1 MAVKDA
7 FIIVEGP
14 QDAECIARLLDSAG
28 YGRIT
33 RIENL
38 PSVYRNLFSPSFP
51 REGLGLDQPHEVPH
65 FRRNAEG
72 CIVAMIPAGGDSKL
86 ASSLM
91 AGIEAFKRAPDAIG
105 FLLDDD
111 REPSPTIR
119 HGKLLASVKESE
131 ALRSLQ
137 FPAAPG
143 AVHAGPPRTG
153 VFVMP
158 DNQQPGTLEMVL
170 LEAGSVAYDLQLRA
184 AQQFVEQFPADGLIA
199 GDLAEGGKPS
209 GKKKQIIGCV
219 AAMLKPG
226 RTLQTSLHDNRW
238 LTGDAL
244 DKPLVLELR
253 RWLHPLL
260 DIPAP

>member
-14 QDAECIARLLDSAG
+14 QDAECIARLLVAAG
-28 YGRIT
+28 YSRIT
-33 RIENL
+33 KIENL
-38 PSVYRNLFSPSFP
+38 PTAYHNQFSSKFP
-51 REGLGLDQPHEVPH
+51 GTGRRLDQPHEVPH

-91 AGIEAFKRAPDAIG
+91 AGIVAFNRVPDAIG
-105 FLLDDD
+105 FLLDEDH
-111 REPSPTIR
+111 EPSPTIR
-119 HGKLLASVKESE
+119 HGQLLASVEEFE
-131 ALRSLQ
+131 ALRSIQ

-158 DNQQPGTLEMVL
+158 NNQQPGTLETVL
-170 LEAGSVAYDLQLRA
+170 LEAGSVAYASQLRA
-184 AQQFVEQFPADGLIA
+184 AQQFVEQFPIDGLNSD
-199 GDLAEGGKPS
+199 DLAAGKKPS
-209 GKKKQIIGCV
+209 GKNKRTIGCV
-219 AAMLKPG
+219 AAILKPG

-244 DKPLVLELR
+244 GKPLVLELR
-253 RWLHPLL
+253 RWLHQLL